1 MTVAV
6 TLEPPLLQAV
16 VVAVELEAAEE
27 LLETFLVDVREDW
40 ALAADEDGLE
50 AVAGLEV
57 APDLGRSRQ
66 SRLVAAS
73 ATVQVV
79 VEGIV
84 EDRMLMNC

>member
-16 VVAVELEAAEE
+16 VAAMEAEAAEE
-27 LLETFLVDVREDW
+27 LLDTFLVGIREDW
-40 ALAADEDGLE
+40 VLVVDEDGFE
-50 AVAGLEV
+50 AVAGLKV
-57 APDLGRSRQ
+57 APDQDRSRQ

-79 VEGIV
+79 VQG
-84 EDRMLMNC
+84 RMLMDC